1 MNKRMRLLIASLM
14 AVGFFVGCS
23 GDADTTTPA
32 VVKTEVTTPPIDAT
46 AFSADTGAV
55 TKDITIKAGNTGTKL
70 ALTSGTV
77 FQDASGNVIT
87 KAPVADVVVKKSATK
102 ATTTIKFEVD
112 GKKVIPTESVV
123 ISVPAPKGAKAG
135 DTVQIEVPDD
145 GSITQKLIFVV
156 VNADGTVNVRVFPKA
171 FEKTI
176 VIIVEIKKDSSTN

>member
-1 MNKRMRLLIASLM
+1 M

-32 VVKTEVTTPPIDAT
+32 VVKTEATQAIDPKAFDAT
-46 AFSADTGAV
+46 TGAV
-55 TKDITIKAGNTGTKL
+55 TKDTTIKAGNTGTTM

-77 FQDASGNVIT
+77 FRDASGTVIT

-102 ATTTIKFEVD
+102 STTTIKFEVD

-176 VIIVEIKKDSSTN
+176 VIIVEVKKDSSTN

>member
-32 VVKTEVTTPPIDAT
+32 VVKTEAKQAIDTT
-46 AFSADTGAV
+46 AFNADTGAV
-55 TKDITIKAGNTGTKL
+55 TKDTTIKAGNTGTTM

-77 FQDASGNVIT
+77 FQDASGNAIK